1 MEGKESQKDILRL
14 RQLESAKQENSN
26 ANDPDNTIPTSTI
39 SMDINTINESE
50 LLSNKLE
57 TTNQQISA
65 LSTGS

>member
-26 ANDPDNTIPTSTI
+26 ASGTDNTIPTSTI

-50 LLSNKLE
+50 LLNNKLE
-57 TTNQQISA
+57 VANQQISA